1 MLADLAADKQCA
13 ENQEDADQGLDGGCK
28 RGGFVLVRHRGPD
41 AVRRGGDTVLG
52 DLVKTIQVS
61 QVGQC
66 EG

>member
-1 MLADLAADKQCA
+1 MLADLAADKRCA
-13 ENQEDADQGLDGGCK
+13 ENQEDADQGLDGGGK
-28 RGGFVLVRHRGPD
+28 RGGFVLVRHHGPD

-61 QVGQC
+61 QVGQR